1 MNLLDINMPV
11 YNNDLYNTEL
21 LKKIKNVYNPSVN
34 PVAILTMGSSGTGK
48 SYTLKQFKYYKNFL
62 IIDYDEIALQLP
74 ELLYNKQNGIY
85 DSNFYEKNYY
95 LISDFTEDI
104 FNKALDL
111 KVNMIC
117 NSIIPSY
124 EKIKKLQSNGYIV
137 IVLYKKDEPSL
148 LKRRKERLL
157 KTHLFT
163 KMNFVKDTD
172 VEEFTKNTGIIPFEM
187 TKWIQINNIRD
198 YWDNV
203 FKTVIS

>member
-34 PVAILTMGSSGTGK
+34 PFAILTMGSSGTGK